1 MRKRYRCG
9 RFAGCCGCS
18 GRRETVIRHQSK
30 LGGKLVVKEDKR
42 EEKLGWRD
50 GAGLRTRFSL
60 ERHESNQGVVT
71 SWTADDG
78 GTTLRFLSNSER
90 STQYIAFAVY
100 AVRRVPY
107 AVGPRES

>member
-9 RFAGCCGCS
+9 RFVGLLWLFRTS
-18 GRRETVIRHQSK
+18 RDRHTSSK
-30 LGGKLVVKEDKR
+30 QVGVKLVKEDKR

-50 GAGLRTRFSL
+50 GAGLRTRFSS
-60 ERHESNQGVVT
+60 ERHESNQGVLT

-90 STQYIAFAVY
+90 STQYIALAVY